1 MIKFLAVFLGG
12 GFGAMARYFVTTML
26 AGKLGNFPIGTLTV
40 NIFGS
45 LFMGLL
51 SGIFIG
57 KSGGNYEMLR
67 LLFAVGFCGGFS
79 TLAAFSIETLLL
91 FQNGHIFSAVI
102 NSILTFST
110 GLAACAVGFTLTH
123 H

>member
-1 MIKFLAVFLGG
+1 
-12 GFGAMARYFVTTML
+12 MARYFVTTML

-110 GLAACAVGFTLTH
+110 GLAACAIGFTLTH

>member
-1 MIKFLAVFLGG
+1 
-12 GFGAMARYFVTTML
+12 MARYAVTTAL
-26 AGKLGNFPIGTLTV
+26 AGKLENFPIGTLTV

-45 LFMGLL
+45 LFMGMLA
-51 SGIFIG
+51 GIFIG

-91 FQNGHIFSAVI
+91 FQNGNIFTAVM
-102 NSILTFST
+102 NTLLTFST
-110 GLAACAVGFTLTH
+110 GIITCAIGFSLTH